1 MSFLLPNN
9 IKYLPYGIKSRDTQ
23 RLRNEY
29 GDNSFTRRPR
39 KTFFRQYL
47 SAFGDP
53 IIKILLAA
61 LALNIIIAVKN
72 ANIYEP
78 LGIAIALF
86 LATFV
91 STLSEYGSESAFL
104 KLEQQSAVSQCRVMR
119 DKKLMTLPISE
130 IVVGDTVYLS
140 AGERVPADGLIVRGS
155 VYVDQSALNGESTEV
170 QKHPGKS
177 PESWE
182 LSAQSQIF
190 RGSVITSGECI
201 MSVGRT
207 GDRTFYGNVAAEI
220 QTPGVKSPLT
230 QKLSA
235 LAGVLGKIGYIAA
248 ALVFIADLFNLL
260 VLDNAFNIAYIR
272 EELLTPAAMF
282 SNILHAI
289 TLAITVIVVA
299 IPEGLPMMI
308 TVVLSANMRR
318 LKKDNVLVRRLMG
331 IESSGCLNIL
341 FCDKTGTLTSGQLS
355 VSGFY
360 DVNGRFFRD
369 IPTAEKEDVLRCCQL
384 GSDSTMIGKKPVG
397 GNATDRAVLSF
408 VYDKVYDGMTVSEK
422 IPFDSTKKYSA
433 IKHGGMWY
441 IKGAPE
447 RLFEKSTYVSR
458 PLIDRWKALARE
470 GVRVIAL
477 AKSQDMKTYS
487 IIGILAIKDK
497 LRRDARYSVKIV
509 QNAGINVCMVTGDNA
524 DTAKSIAASCGILT
538 DADITLTSDE
548 MSRLSDSELANILP
562 RLKVVSRALPADKS
576 RLVRVSQSA
585 GLVCGMTG
593 DGINDAPALKQA
605 DVGFAMGSGTE
616 VAKQAGDIVILDDNF
631 TSISKA
637 ILYGRTIFKSIRK
650 FIVFQLTMNL
660 CAVGISIIG
669 PFIGVDTPITV
680 MQMLWV
686 NIIMDTLAGLAYAG
700 EAPLSRY
707 MEETPIGRRE
717 HVLNGKMAGQIF
729 TMGAYS
735 LLLCTAF
742 LSMEFFRR
750 RFGFYTDSTGF
761 MTAFFALFIFSGIFA
776 SFSARSDGIR
786 IFAGIMRNRA
796 YVFIFMLITAVQLWL
811 IYFGGSVFRTSGIP
825 IEKLP
830 EILILSAGVIPA
842 DMMRKL
848 IVRRKKK
855 IT

>member
-1 MSFLLPNN
+1 MSFLLPCD
-9 IKYLPYGIKSRDTQ
+9 IKYNPHGIRSKDAEQ
-23 RLRNEY
+23 LRRQH
-29 GDNSFTRRPR
+29 GDNSFTKRPR

-61 LALNIIIAVKN
+61 LALNILIAIKN

-104 KLEQQSAVSQCRVMR
+104 KLEQQAVTAECRVMR
-119 DKKLMTLPISE
+119 DKKLITLPVSE
-130 IVVGDTVYLS
+130 LVVGDTVYLS
-140 AGERVPADGLIVRGS
+140 AGERVPADGIIMQGNIFT
-155 VYVDQSALNGESTEV
+155 DQSALNGESAEV
-170 QKHPGKS
+170 QKSPGHAG
-177 PESWE
+177 EQWE
-182 LSAQSQIF
+182 LSSKSQIF

-201 MSVGRT
+201 MTVGRT

-220 QTPGVKSPLT
+220 QSEGIKSPLT
-230 QKLSA
+230 QKLGK
-235 LAGVLGKIGYIAA
+235 LAGVLSKIGYGAA
-248 ALVFIADLFNLL
+248 ALVFLADMFNLL
-260 VLDNAFNIAYIR
+260 VLDNMFNLASIR
-272 EELLTPAAMF
+272 TEILTPSVMI
-282 SNILHAI
+282 SNVLHAV
-289 TLAITVIVVA
+289 TLAITVMVVA

-318 LKKDNVLVRRLMG
+318 LKRDHVLVRRLMG
-331 IESSGCLNIL
+331 IEASGSLNIL
-341 FCDKTGTLTSGQLS
+341 FCDKTGTLTSGRLS
-355 VSGFY
+355 VTGFY
-360 DVNGRFFRD
+360 DINGRFFREIPSAERED
-369 IPTAEKEDVLRCCQL
+369 ILCCCQL
-384 GSDSTMIGKKPVG
+384 GSDSTMIGNKPVG

-408 VYDKVYDGMTVSEK
+408 VYDRAYDSVTVSKK
-422 IPFDSTKKYSA
+422 IPFDSTKKYAA
-433 IKHGGMWY
+433 IKHAGTWY

-447 RLFEKSTYVSR
+447 VLFEKAEYVSDALR
-458 PLIDRWKALARE
+458 KRWHELAGE

-477 AKSQDMKTYS
+477 AKSRDMEHYN
-487 IIGILAIKDK
+487 IIGILAIKDSV
-497 LRRDARYSVKIV
+497 RRDARFSVKTV
-509 QNAGINVCMVTGDNA
+509 QNAGIYVCMVTGDNA
-524 DTAKSIAASCGILT
+524 DTAKAVAESCGILT
-538 DADITLTSDE
+538 PDAVTLTSSE
-548 MSRLSDSELANILP
+548 MALLSDSELAELLP

-576 RLVRVSQSA
+576 RLARVSQSA

-593 DGINDAPALKQA
+593 DGINDAPALKRA

-669 PFIGVDTPITV
+669 PFIGVDTPVTV
-680 MQMLWV
+680 MQMLWI

-700 EAPLSRY
+700 EPPLTRY
-707 MEETPIGRRE
+707 MDEKPISRSE

-735 LLLCTAF
+735 LLLCVVF
-742 LSMEFFRR
+742 LASGYFRE
-750 RFGFYTDSTGF
+750 RFGFYTDNLRF

-786 IFAGIMRNRA
+786 IFANLAKNRA
-796 YVFIFMLITAVQLWL
+796 YIFIFMLIIAVQLWL
-811 IYFGGSVFRTSGIP
+811 IYFGGSMFRTSGIP
-825 IEKLP
+825 LGMLP
-830 EILILSAGVIPA
+830 EILALSAGVIPA
-842 DMMRKL
+842 DMIRKL
-848 IVRRKKK
+848 IIRKKR
-855 IT
+855 

>member
-1 MSFLLPNN
+1 MSFLLPSD
-9 IKYLPYGIKSRDTQ
+9 IKYKPHGNRTREVE
-23 RLRNEY
+23 RLRREY

-61 LALNIIIAVKN
+61 LALNVIIAIRN

-104 KLEQQSAVSQCRVMR
+104 KLEQQSAVSECRVMR
-119 DKKLMTLPISE
+119 DRKLSTLPISE
-130 IVVGDTVYLS
+130 LVVGDTVYLS
-140 AGERVPADGLIVRGS
+140 AGERVPADGIIVQGN
-155 VYVDQSALNGESTEV
+155 VFVDQSALNGESAEV
-170 QKHPGKS
+170 QKYAGYIGND
-177 PESWE
+177 WE
-182 LSAQSQIF
+182 LSAKSQIF

-201 MSVGRT
+201 MTVGRT
-207 GDRTFYGNVAAEI
+207 GDRTFYGNVASEI
-220 QTPGVKSPLT
+220 QNEGVKSPLT
-230 QKLSA
+230 QKLGK
-235 LAGVLGKIGYIAA
+235 LAGVLSKIGYGAA

-260 VLDNAFNIAYIR
+260 ILDNSFNMAYIR
-272 EELLTPAAMF
+272 AELCTPSVMI
-282 SNILHAI
+282 SNLLHAV
-289 TLAITVIVVA
+289 TLAITVMVVA

-318 LKKDNVLVRRLMG
+318 LKKDNVLVRRLVG
-331 IESSGCLNIL
+331 IESSGSLNIL
-341 FCDKTGTLTSGQLS
+341 FCDKTGTLTSGHLS

-360 DVNGRFFRD
+360 DINGRYFKD
-369 IPTAEKEDVLRCCQL
+369 IPAAEREDILRCCQL
-384 GSDSTMIGKKPVG
+384 GSDSTMIGKNPVG
-397 GNATDRAVLSF
+397 GNATDRAVLSY
-408 VYDKVYDGMTVSEK
+408 VYDKAYDGMTVAKK
-422 IPFDSTKKYSA
+422 IPFDSAKKYSA

-447 RLFEKSTYVSR
+447 VLFAHSAYVSDA
-458 PLIDRWKALARE
+458 LKNRWHELARE
-470 GVRVIAL
+470 GIRIIAL
-477 AKSQDMKTYS
+477 AKSEDMERYN

-497 LRRDARYSVKIV
+497 VRRDARYSVKTV
-509 QNAGINVCMVTGDNA
+509 QNAGISVCMVTGDNA
-524 DTAKSIAASCGILT
+524 DTARAVAGSCGILT
-538 DADITLTSDE
+538 QDAVTLTSSE
-548 MSRLSDSELANILP
+548 LAQLSDSELAEILP
-562 RLKVVSRALPADKS
+562 HLKVVSRALPADKS
-576 RLVRVSQSA
+576 RLARVSQSA

-680 MQMLWV
+680 MQMLWI

-700 EAPLSRY
+700 EPPLIRY
-707 MEETPIGRRE
+707 MEEKPVRRSE
-717 HVLNGKMAGQIF
+717 HVLNGKMAGQIL
-729 TMGAYS
+729 TMGVYS
-735 LLLCTAF
+735 LMLCTVF
-742 LSMEFFRR
+742 LSCGYFRE
-750 RFGFYTDSTGF
+750 RFGFYTNVTGF

-786 IFAGIMRNRA
+786 VFANLSRNHA
-796 YVFIFMLITAVQLWL
+796 YVFIFLLITVIQLWL
-811 IYFGGSVFRTSGIP
+811 IYFGGSIFRTSGIP
-825 IEKLP
+825 PARPP
-830 EILILSAGVIPA
+830 EIMLLSASVIPA
-842 DMMRKL
+842 DMIRKL
-848 IVRRKKK
+848 IIRKK
-855 IT
+855 

>member
-1 MSFLLPNN
+1 MSFLLPCEV
-9 IKYLPYGIKSRDTQ
+9 KYKPHGNRMRDVEQ
-23 RLRNEY
+23 LRRKY
-29 GDNSFTRRPR
+29 GDNSFTKRPR

-61 LALNIIIAVKN
+61 LALNILIAIKN

-78 LGIAIALF
+78 LGIAVALF

-104 KLEQQSAVSQCRVMR
+104 KLEQQSAAAKCRVMR
-119 DKKLMTLPISE
+119 DRKLTEIPVSE
-130 IVVGDTVYLS
+130 LVVGDTVYLS
-140 AGERVPADGLIVRGS
+140 AGERVPADGLIIQGNVF
-155 VYVDQSALNGESTEV
+155 VDQSALNGESAEV
-170 QKHPGKS
+170 QKYPGYIGD
-177 PESWE
+177 SWE
-182 LSAQSQIF
+182 LSAKSQIF

-201 MSVGRT
+201 MTVGRT
-207 GDRTFYGNVAAEI
+207 GDRTFYGSVAAEI
-220 QTPGVKSPLT
+220 QNEGVKSPLT
-230 QKLSA
+230 QKLST
-235 LAGVLGKIGYIAA
+235 LAGVLSKIGYGAA

-272 EELLTPAAMF
+272 TELLTPCVMF
-282 SNILHAI
+282 SNILHAV
-289 TLAITVIVVA
+289 TLAITVMVVA

-318 LKKDNVLVRRLMG
+318 LKRDNVLVRRLVG
-331 IESSGCLNIL
+331 IESSGSLNIL
-341 FCDKTGTLTSGQLS
+341 FCDKTGTLTNGHLS
-355 VSGFY
+355 VIGFY
-360 DVNGRFFRD
+360 DINGRYFKD
-369 IPTAEKEDVLRCCQL
+369 IPSAEREDILCCCQL
-384 GSDSTMIGKKPVG
+384 GSDSTMIGKNPVG
-397 GNATDRAVLSF
+397 GNATDRAVLSY
-408 VYDKVYDGMTVSEK
+408 VYDKAYDGMTVSKK
-422 IPFDSTKKYSA
+422 IPFDSEKKYSA
-433 IKHGGMWY
+433 IKHGTTWY

-447 RLFEKSTYVSR
+447 ILFSHASNVSHA
-458 PLIDRWKALARE
+458 LEERWSALAND

-477 AKSQDMKTYS
+477 AKSTDMERYS

-497 LRRDARYSVKIV
+497 VRRDARYSVKTV
-509 QNAGINVCMVTGDNA
+509 QNAGIYVCMVTGDNA
-524 DTAKSIAASCGILT
+524 DTAKAIADSCGILT
-538 DADITLTSDE
+538 PGAVTLTSAE
-548 MSRLSDSELANILP
+548 MAKLSDSELAAILP
-562 RLKVVSRALPADKS
+562 KLKVVSRALPADKS
-576 RLVRVSQSA
+576 RLARVSQSA

-669 PFIGVDTPITV
+669 PFIGVDTPVTV
-680 MQMLWV
+680 MQMLWI

-700 EAPLSRY
+700 EPPLVKY
-707 MEETPIGRRE
+707 MEETPIKRSE
-717 HVLNGKMAGQIF
+717 HVLNGRMAGQIF

-735 LLLCTAF
+735 LLLCISF
-742 LSMEFFRR
+742 LSFDYFRD
-750 RFGFYTDSTGF
+750 RFGFYTDNTGF

-786 IFAGIMRNRA
+786 VFANLSRNRA
-796 YVFIFMLITAVQLWL
+796 YVFIFLLIIIVQLWL
-811 IYFGGSVFRTSGIP
+811 IYFGGSMFRTSGIP
-825 IEKLP
+825 IARLP
-830 EILILSAGVIPA
+830 EILMLSATVIPA
-842 DMMRKL
+842 DMIRKL
-848 IVRRKKK
+848 LVRKRK
-855 IT
+855 